1 LVIATVLTL
10 IVTPAMLMLGEKKAQ
25 RAQPAGSAA

>member
-10 IVTPAMLMLGEKKAQ
+10 IVTPAMLMLGEKRALRGAVPAQ
-25 RAQPAGSAA
+25 